1 MQGDPRQR
9 PITLRTLR
17 HMVEAK
23 QKISALTCYDAT
35 TAKWL
40 AAAGVHVLL
49 VGDSAGQVI
58 LGHDTS
64 MHAQLEFMLL
74 LTGAVKRG
82 APNSFVMGD
91 MPFMSYQA
99 DDAEAVHNAGRF
111 LVEGNADAVKL
122 EVDGRYGDLVAKM
135 SRAGV
140 PVVAHIGWKP
150 QTVRYAGIRTAK
162 IAGRTAA
169 EARDLVE
176 QAQLMEARGAV
187 MLLVEQTPAEVAEQV
202 VRSVRIPVMGCGAGP
217 ACHGHVVVLQDL
229 LGMNERHPS
238 FVPVLGEVGAAI
250 RDSAKQWID
259 LLNSGRYLADH
270 PYGMNEGEADKLR

>member
-17 HMVEAK
+17 RMVEAK

-40 AAAGVHVLL
+40 SEAGVHVLL

-74 LTGAVKRG
+74 LSGAVKRG
-82 APNSFVMGD
+82 APNCFVMGD

-187 MLLVEQTPAEVAEQV
+187 MVLVEQTPGEVAEQI
-202 VRSVRIPVMGCGAGP
+202 VRSVRIPVIGCGAGS

-250 RDSAKQWID
+250 RDAAKRWID
-259 LLNSGRYLADH
+259 LLNSGRYLAKH